1 MSKIFSLSIKMFLI
15 FALVSVCSYKVYAEE
30 IETILKQL
38 QEDIQTLEKAV
49 YSQDVKIT
57 ASSGELSNE
66 GSDILTRHLLK
77 LSELEEQFKILTNNF
92 EEINFKLD
100 KLSNRITK
108 VQTDN
113 QMRFQDLEKSSISKS
128 SGSTTSVAKKL
139 PGSGEAKDLGKALEI
154 GVTVS
159 DAEAAEQ
166 IQKTQSIESVGTVI
180 TETTSRAEKILPDT
194 NPEEQ
199 YEFAI
204 SFIKVGDYETA
215 ELALREF
222 VDTNPKHQL
231 AGNAQYWYGE
241 TFRVRQLYQDAA
253 TAYLDG
259 YQKYPNSSK
268 APINLLKLGVMLAQ
282 IGEKTQGCSM
292 ILGVKDQYP
301 KANQSVIQKAEYEK
315 KKFNCGKKS

>member
-1 MSKIFSLSIKMFLI
+1 MNKTFALSIKIFLI
-15 FALVSVCSYKVYAEE
+15 FALVSFYSYKVYAEE
-30 IETILKQL
+30 TEIILKQL
-38 QEDIQTLEKAV
+38 QIVQEDIKTLEKAI
-49 YSQDVKIT
+49 YSQDVKT
-57 ASSGELSNE
+57 TFSSGELSSE
-66 GSDILTRHLLK
+66 GNDILIKHLLK

-113 QMRFQDLEKSSISKS
+113 QIRFQDLERSGLSKGDNTALS
-128 SGSTTSVAKKL
+128 EPKKL
-139 PGSGEAKDLGKALEI
+139 PGTGEAQDLGS
-154 GVTVS
+154 VS
-159 DAEAAEQ
+159 DSDIAAAEQ

-194 NPEEQ
+194 TPEEQ
-199 YEFAI
+199 YKFAV

-222 VDTNPKHQL
+222 VDNNSSHKL
-231 AGNAQYWYGE
+231 AGNAQYWYAE

-259 YQKYPNSSK
+259 YQKYPKSNK
-268 APINLLKLGVMLAQ
+268 APVNLLKLGVMLVQ
-282 IGEKTQGCSM
+282 IGEKEQGCSM
-292 ILGVKDQYP
+292 ILGIKDQYP

-315 KKFNCGKKS
+315 KKFNCEKKS

>member
-1 MSKIFSLSIKMFLI
+1 MNRVFAFSIKMFLI
-15 FALVSVCSYKVYAEE
+15 FTFVSFYSYKVYAAEM
-30 IETILKQL
+30 ETALKQL
-38 QEDIQTLEKAV
+38 QEDIKTLEKAV
-49 YSQDVKIT
+49 YSQDVKT
-57 ASSGELSNE
+57 STSSGEISSE
-66 GSDILTRHLLK
+66 GRDIFTKHLLK
-77 LSELEEQFKILTNNF
+77 LSELEEQFKILTNSF

-113 QMRFQDLEKSSISKS
+113 QMRFQDLEKSGISKS

-166 IQKTQSIESVGTVI
+166 IQKTQSVESAGTVV
-180 TETTSRAEKILPDT
+180 TEDALRAEKILPDT
-194 NPEEQ
+194 TPEEQ
-199 YEFAI
+199 YKFAV
-204 SFIKVGDYETA
+204 SFIKIGDYETA
-215 ELALREF
+215 EFALREF
-222 VDTNPKHQL
+222 VDNNSSHKL

-253 TAYLDG
+253 TAYLNG
-259 YQKYPNSSK
+259 YQKYPKSTK
-268 APINLLKLGVMLAQ
+268 APVNLLKLGVMLVQ
-282 IGEKTQGCSM
+282 IGEKEQGCSM

-315 KKFNCGKKS
+315 KKFNCDKKS

>member
-1 MSKIFSLSIKMFLI
+1 MNKIISLFIKGLMIFSLII
-15 FALVSVCSYKVYAEE
+15 FYSAKVNSEEEEE
-30 IETILKQL
+30 IELILQKL
-38 QEDIQTLEKAV
+38 QEDIKTLEKAV
-49 YSQDVKIT
+49 YSQDVKT
-57 ASSGELSNE
+57 TSSSGELS
-66 GSDILTRHLLK
+66 GGDSDILTKHLLK

-113 QMRFQDLEKSSISKS
+113 QMRFQDLEQSGVSSAT
-128 SGSTTSVAKKL
+128 SGEIKKL
-139 PGSGEAKDLGKALEI
+139 PGSGEEQDFG
-154 GVTVS
+154 GVVEATES
-159 DAEAAEQ
+159 DIASAEQ
-166 IQKTQSIESVGTVI
+166 IQQTRSVESVGTVI
-180 TETTSRAEKILPDT
+180 TEDAERAEKLLPDT
-194 NPEEQ
+194 TPEEQ
-199 YEFAI
+199 YKFAV

-222 VDTNPKHQL
+222 VDFNTDHRL

-259 YQKYPNSSK
+259 YQKYPKSSK
-268 APINLLKLGVMLAQ
+268 APVNLLKLGVMLVQ
-282 IGEKTQGCSM
+282 IGEKDQGCSM
-292 ILGVKDQYP
+292 IIGVKTQYP

-315 KKFNCGKKS
+315 KKFNCEKKS

>member
-1 MSKIFSLSIKMFLI
+1 MERNRINFKTIRSFAKRYKNFRKSSLQSGM
-15 FALVSVCSYKVYAEE
+15 
-30 IETILKQL
+30 
-38 QEDIQTLEKAV
+38 
-49 YSQDVKIT
+49 IT
-57 ASSGELSNE
+57 TNSNIELSN
-66 GSDILTRHLLK
+66 SDSDVLTKHLLK

-113 QMRFQDLEKSSISKS
+113 QMRFQDLEKSGVTKS
-128 SGSTTSVAKKL
+128 DSDLKKQKKL
-139 PGSGEAKDLGKALEI
+139 PGSGEAQDLGTTLEI
-154 GVTVS
+154 GVTDS
-159 DAEAAEQ
+159 DIEAAEQ
-166 IQKTQSIESVGTVI
+166 IQKTQSIESVRTVV
-180 TETTSRAEKILPDT
+180 TETAERTEKILPDT
-194 NPEEQ
+194 TPEEQ
-199 YEFAI
+199 YKFAV

-222 VDTNPKHQL
+222 VDNNPQHEL

-259 YQKYPNSSK
+259 YQKYPKSNK
-268 APINLLKLGVMLAQ
+268 APVNLLKLGVMLVQ
-282 IGEKTQGCSM
+282 IGEKEQGCSM

-315 KKFNCGKKS
+315 KKFNCDKKS